1 MRNKCLALIT
11 LLFVAF
17 SGFAQKANN
26 DVKAQINDI
35 KKKTNLYI
43 YGEATAA
50 TAQDAQDLAEEILY
64 DEINKWAATRKKL
77 QGTSD
82 FLINNKKSMVSSLA
96 TTRGNMFRCL
106 MYVKKS
112 DIQKADNA
120 DVVENTLPQQPAQR
134 MQTTV
139 ESITPTS
146 HALYPDAVRELARI
160 SNYQQI
166 IARAREMKASGN
178 ISELVDDR
186 FPQEPGAYYLVVYS
200 TDGKVKAI
208 LTPGTKR
215 INVLTGDED
224 SEKNYRGCKAFA
236 FKAN

>member
-134 MQTTV
+134 IRPQWNPSPPHRMPSIPMPCVNWPASATTSRSLPV
-139 ESITPTS
+139 P
-146 HALYPDAVRELARI
+146 A
-160 SNYQQI
+160 
-166 IARAREMKASGN
+166 K
-178 ISELVDDR
+178 
-186 FPQEPGAYYLVVYS
+186 
-200 TDGKVKAI
+200 
-208 LTPGTKR
+208 
-215 INVLTGDED
+215 
-224 SEKNYRGCKAFA
+224 
-236 FKAN
+236 